1 MQFVTRG
8 AIWAAIGMAAM
19 AAVAFFD
26 YRWLGAFA
34 PLLYVFTLGLL
45 SVVLAIGSASLGAQR
60 SVNIG
65 GLSFQFSEVAKVLM
79 IIVLAKFF
87 ADRRA
92 SIGSPLTMLL
102 GLALLAP
109 ALLLVYR
116 QPHLGP
122 SLVFLA
128 LFFGIAFLPGA
139 RVLQLRPPVP

>member
-92 SIGSPLTMLL
+92 SLRSPLTVVFRRRV
-102 GLALLAP
+102 LAAP
-109 ALLLVYR
+109 GLLLVPQAR
-116 QPHLGP
+116 
-122 SLVFLA
+122 
-128 LFFGIAFLPGA
+128 PGA
-139 RVLQLRPPVP
+139 GPRVFPVLLRLAVPGGGRPRAPLPPS